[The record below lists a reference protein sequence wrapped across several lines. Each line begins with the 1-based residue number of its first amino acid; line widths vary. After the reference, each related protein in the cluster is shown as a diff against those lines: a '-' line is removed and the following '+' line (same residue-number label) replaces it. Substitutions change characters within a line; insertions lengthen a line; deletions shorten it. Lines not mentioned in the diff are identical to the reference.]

1 MIRLYLALGV
11 IAALAVSH
19 GFAYY
24 KGYSNSS
31 QANRIEVLETQIRTL
46 QADIAREEAARKAD
60 ALQALQDRKDADLD
74 ADFAE
79 ELRNDLKDPHGAV
92 FDGADSDGLR
102 DYAAG
107 KHKAKSPG
115 AAK

>member
-1 MIRLYLALGV
+1 MNPYVIIGV
-11 IAALAVSH
+11 IGALTLSH
-19 GFAYY
+19 GAAYL
-24 KGYSNSS
+24 KGRADVSDK
-31 QANRIEVLETQIRTL
+31 ARIERLEAENAGLRDDL
-46 QADIAREEAARKAD
+46 AREEAARKAD

-79 ELRNDLKDPHGAV
+79 ELRNDLKDPNGAV

-115 AAK
+115 TAK